1 MNIVGKAKVRFH
13 ELSTIL
19 KEIENVCNSRPLTA
33 VYDDDIIEPLSPNHL
48 IHGRVIATRCEDIA
62 NLKET
67 DVSVESFNQRYKHAQ
82 SLLEHFWRRWL
93 DEYLKEIREQQ
104 PIICRTKYIVLLY
117 NDETPQSL

>member
-1 MNIVGKAKVRFH
+1 MNIVGKAKVRFD

-67 DVSVESFNQRYKHAQ
+67 DVSVESLTSAINMY
-82 SLLEHFWRRWL
+82 SL
-93 DEYLKEIREQQ
+93 YLNTFGE
-104 PIICRTKYIVLLY
+104 
-117 NDETPQSL
+117 DG